1 MFFIQYKIFLN
12 NTVLCLVAISIISII
27 LKLYFIDFSLP
38 IYNDNMD
45 LTLRA
50 FTHLH
55 GNFEVSENRNFG
67 WPLFLAPFLSLI
79 NSDNWIDYSVL
90 ARIVSLS
97 VSTLTIIP
105 MFLLSRKFFEN
116 KYAIIAAGLFSF
128 EPHLNQVA
136 GLAQTEPIFLLAIL
150 GSFYFILSRKN
161 DKFVIFS
168 FILAAISYWI
178 RPMGL
183 IMIVVISIIYFI
195 HFKKSF
201 KKYLIYLPIFIL
213 VLSPV
218 LIIRSEQYGDP
229 FYYGD
234 VSRGFVSESAMLH
247 AENVPSVSLTDLIK
261 NNELSF
267 FIKHFVIDGL
277 INIIKGLTAVS
288 LPYLIVL
295 WPIGIIGFLWFE
307 NSAKRQ
313 LIYTLILIILSL
325 SSLIIVFSTVL
336 SIRFLFPIIPY
347 LILFAIVP
355 IKKISEY
362 LHIKSPKKSNIFLA
376 LILITVLSSSILF
389 GIYKIEK
396 PDQFLENEKITF
408 SNYIRTNFNGEIFN
422 DGWSTHY
429 FNYVEMSQNDIFKTY
444 FVESKESIEA
454 KNGFTDLKIIRLD
467 GDSLEQII
475 SDGEKLGL
483 THLAIEPQQYF
494 HPFLNDVYVNENN
507 YPYLNKIFDS
517 EKENYQKLRVKVFT
531 IDNTLFHKMMAK

>member
-1 MFFIQYKIFLN
+1 MFFIRYKLLN
-12 NTVLCLVAISIISII
+12 NTVLCLVAFSVISIA

-50 FTHLH
+50 FAHLH

-67 WPLFLAPFLSLI
+67 WSLFLAPFLSVI

-116 KYAIIAAGLFSF
+116 KYALMATGLFSF
-128 EPHLNQVA
+128 EPHLNEVA
-136 GLAQTEPIFLLAIL
+136 GLAQTEPLFLLAIL
-150 GSFYFILSRKN
+150 GSFYFILSEKN

-168 FILAAISYWI
+168 FILAAIAYWI

-183 IMIVVISIIYFI
+183 IMIVVISIIYFM
-195 HFKKSF
+195 HFKNSF

-218 LIIRSEQYGDP
+218 LLIRSQQYGDP

-247 AENVPSVSLTDLIK
+247 AENTPSISVTDVIQ
-261 NNELSF
+261 NNGLLF
-267 FIKHFVIDGL
+267 FVKHFIMDGMF
-277 INIIKGLTAVS
+277 NIIKGLTAVS

-295 WPIGIIGFLWFE
+295 WPVGIIGFLWFE
-307 NSAKRQ
+307 NSAKRS
-313 LIYTLILIILSL
+313 LMYTLILIILSL
-325 SSLIIVFSTVL
+325 GSLIIVFSTVL

-362 LHIKSPKKSNIFLA
+362 LHIESTKKSNIFLT
-376 LILITVLSSSILF
+376 LILITVLFSSIYF
-389 GIYKIEK
+389 CIYKIEK
-396 PDQFLENEKITF
+396 PDPVLENEKIKF
-408 SNYIRTNFNGEIFN
+408 SNYIRTNLSGKIFN

-444 FVESKESIEA
+444 FVESKESIVL
-454 KNGFTDLKIIRLD
+454 KNGFTDLKIILLY

-483 THLAIEPQQYF
+483 THLAIEQQQYF
-494 HPFLNDVYVNENN
+494 HPFLNDVYINENN
-507 YPYLNKIFDS
+507 YPYLTKIFDS
-517 EKENYQKLRVKVFT
+517 EKENYQKLQVKVFT
-531 IDNTLFHKMMAK
+531 IDYDLFHKMMAK